1 MFLPPSADGQTA
13 VFCHLHFS
21 LNPKIDKTEEKTYIF
36 THFCAIMPKKLSNLH
51 KELQK

>member
-21 LNPKIDKTEEKTYIF
+21 QNPKIDKTEEKIYIF
-36 THFCAIMPKKLSNLH
+36 TYFCELFLKNRVFLH